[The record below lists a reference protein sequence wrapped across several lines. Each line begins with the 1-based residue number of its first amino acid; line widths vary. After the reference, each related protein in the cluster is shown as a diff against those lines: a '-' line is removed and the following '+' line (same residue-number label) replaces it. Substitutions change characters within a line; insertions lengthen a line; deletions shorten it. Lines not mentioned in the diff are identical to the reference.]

1 MQISNV
7 NFICN
12 SLCIFQCNLLCTP
25 ACKTNI
31 QEPPGKGGIKVLRLR
46 DQLGVSGESY
56 PVLPDHPLPSS
67 RTLLFSSKPPLSS
80 AARGCP
86 VLSSTALIKA
96 ASAVTHHQFAN
107 KGRAPTSTSYI
118 SNSSG
123 FSIQQQCE
131 ETPTA
136 VWGKFNSN
144 SSVRKVQQQCE
155 ESSTPT
161 AVWGKFNSNSSVR
174 KAQLQQQCEE
184 SPTAVWGI
192 KTTTSTTSSPPPLSG
207 PLTPWRAARQPPP
220 SRSLPTGSSRVP
232 LAGTSRPTT
241 WAASISMSGAGA
253 QERRLQQWIRQQRHQ
268 LQCARVTGS
277 LDARQVPSTTSSSA
291 AARSTTSAL
300 GPRPPWRADKQGHKW
315 HESCEKS
322 QTLKLQYPV

>member
-12 SLCIFQCNLLCTP
+12 FLCIFQCNLLCTP

-31 QEPPGKGGIKVLRLR
+31 QGPPMQRRGKSFASSRPARCIGGVLRNTA
-46 DQLGVSGESY
+46 QCC
-56 PVLPDHPLPSS
+56 PVPDHPLPSS

-131 ETPTA
+131 E
-136 VWGKFNSN
+136 
-144 SSVRKVQQQCE
+144 
-155 ESSTPT
+155 
-161 AVWGKFNSNSSVR
+161 
-174 KAQLQQQCEE
+174 
-184 SPTAVWGI
+184 SPTAV
-192 KTTTSTTSSPPPLSG
+192 
-207 PLTPWRAARQPPP
+207 
-220 SRSLPTGSSRVP
+220 
-232 LAGTSRPTT
+232 
-241 WAASISMSGAGA
+241 
-253 QERRLQQWIRQQRHQ
+253 
-268 LQCARVTGS
+268 
-277 LDARQVPSTTSSSA
+277 
-291 AARSTTSAL
+291 
-300 GPRPPWRADKQGHKW
+300 
-315 HESCEKS
+315 
-322 QTLKLQYPV
+322 